1 MINKNNGIFNGI
13 KKILSRTIY
22 FYPVLLVLYF
32 ILHENNAWFGLI
44 PFPVSVKFAVY
55 YFLFIA
61 MASWGI
67 WYIFKNQAKVILFTT
82 LLVAI
87 LLFFG
92 SVQDQAKELLPGSF
106 FSKYRFFLIFIPV
119 LIAATLIFLR
129 RSNKKFYRLYQYVQ
143 ITIGILVIW
152 ELVALAVNTISDKT
166 KQNILF
172 EKSQA
177 DSLYN
182 TTRAV
187 NGPNIYFIVFDG
199 FTSSKC
205 LQEEFSYNN
214 AELDSFLH
222 EKGFYPVTRSRS
234 NYPVTPFSI
243 ASTLNF
249 SYLTSD
255 LNNKV
260 LTSQDILKGNQTVS
274 QSRLIPYL
282 HTRGYQIFNYS
293 VFDLKDYPASS
304 RTIFYD
310 MSAKVLKRQTLVRRF
325 YKDVGWNFTGNAFV
339 KNGLLGFNSLYKQQ
353 RSFYLQHYV
362 YENMNGLQSV
372 LSTRQSGPK
381 FVYCHIMLPHAPYYF
396 NKDGTL
402 KDANIP
408 WSPKSAKKDYLNQ
421 LIYSRQLVKQ
431 AINSIFKKDTLNK
444 IIVLQGDHGFRDYG
458 EPNKTGRFFEN
469 LNAIYFYDK
478 NYAALSDSMTPV
490 NTFRVVLN
498 QYFQERLKYLP
509 DTSIYVH
516 DPFFD
521 TGQLK
526 KNQ

>member
-1 MINKNNGIFNGI
+1 MLPFP
-13 KKILSRTIY
+13 KIISRTIY
-22 FYPVLLVLYF
+22 FYPVLLVIYF

-55 YFLFIA
+55 YFLFIV
-61 MASWGI
+61 MASLGA
-67 WYIFKNQAKVILFTT
+67 WYIFKDQAKVILFTT
-82 LLVAI
+82 FLVAL

-92 SVQDQAKELLPGSF
+92 SIQDLAKELLPGSF
-106 FSKYRFFLIFIPV
+106 FNRYRFFLIFIPV
-119 LIAATLIFLR
+119 LIAGVLALLK
-129 RSNKKFYRLYQYVQ
+129 RSNKQFYRLCKYVQ

-152 ELVALAVNTISDKT
+152 ELVALAVNVISAKT

-172 EKSQA
+172 EKSQT
-177 DSLYN
+177 DPLHI
-182 TTRAV
+182 TTRAI

-205 LQEEFSYNN
+205 LNEEFGYNN

-222 EKGFYPVTRSRS
+222 DKGFYTVTRSKS
-234 NYPVTPFSI
+234 NYAVTPFSI

-249 SYLTSD
+249 SYLTSE

-260 LTSQDILKGNQTVS
+260 LTVQDLLKGNKTAAE
-274 QSRLIPYL
+274 SRLIPYL

-293 VFDLKDYPASS
+293 VFDLKDNPALS
-304 RTIFYD
+304 RNFFYD
-310 MSAKVLKRQTLVRRF
+310 MNVQILNRQTFVGRINN
-325 YKDVGWNFTGNAFV
+325 DVAWNVTDNPSV
-339 KNGLLGFNSLYKQQ
+339 NRLLGFTSPFKHK
-353 RSFYLQHYV
+353 RSVYLNDYV
-362 YENMNGLQSV
+362 FGNMNGLQSA
-372 LSTRQSGPK
+372 LSAKQSTPR
-381 FVYCHIMLPHAPYYF
+381 FVYCHIMLPHDPYYF

-402 KDANIP
+402 KDADNTGTTQ
-408 WSPKSAKKDYLNQ
+408 SVKKDYLNQ

-431 AINSIFKKDTLNK
+431 AITSILKKDTLNK
-444 IIVLQGDHGFRDYG
+444 IIVLEGDHGFSGYG
-458 EPNKTGRFFEN
+458 ASNKTGSVFDN

-478 NYAALSDSMTPV
+478 NYAALNDSMTPV
-490 NTFRVVLN
+490 NTFRVILN

-509 DTSIYVH
+509 DTSFYVH

-521 TGQLK
+521 TGQPK

>member
-1 MINKNNGIFNGI
+1 MLPFP
-13 KKILSRTIY
+13 KIISRTIY

-44 PFPVSVKFAVY
+44 PFPVSVKFTVY

-61 MASWGI
+61 MASLGV
-67 WYIFKNQAKVILFTT
+67 WYIFKDQAKVVLFTT
-82 LLVAI
+82 FLVVI

-92 SVQDQAKELLPGSF
+92 SVQDMTKELLPGSF
-106 FSKYRFFLIFIPV
+106 FNRYRFFLIFIPV
-119 LIAATLIFLR
+119 LIAGVLLLLKK
-129 RSNKKFYRLYQYVQ
+129 SNKQFYRLCQYVQ
-143 ITIGILVIW
+143 ITIGILVMW
-152 ELVALAVNTISDKT
+152 ELVALTVNVISAKT
-166 KQNILF
+166 NQNILF
-172 EKSQA
+172 EKSQT
-177 DSLYN
+177 DPLN
-182 TTRAV
+182 ITTRAI

-205 LQEEFSYNN
+205 LNEEFGYNN

-222 EKGFYPVTRSRS
+222 EKGFYPVTRSNS

-249 SYLTSD
+249 SYLTGE

-260 LTSQDILKGNQTVS
+260 LTAQDLLKGDKTVS

-293 VFDLKDYPASS
+293 IFDLKNHPALS
-304 RTIFYD
+304 RTFYD
-310 MSAKVLKRQTLVRRF
+310 MNAQILYRQTLAGRINN
-325 YKDVGWNFTGNAFV
+325 DVAWNVTGNTFI
-339 KNGLLGFNSLYKQQ
+339 NRLLGFSSPFKQQ
-353 RSFYLQHYV
+353 RAVYLNDYV
-362 YENMNGLQSV
+362 YGNMNGLQSV
-372 LSTRQSGPK
+372 LSAKQSAPR
-381 FVYCHIMLPHAPYYF
+381 FVYCHIMLPHDPYYF

-402 KDANIP
+402 KDENNTG
-408 WSPKSAKKDYLNQ
+408 STQSVKKDYLNQ

-431 AINSIFKKDTLNK
+431 AITSILKKDTLNK
-444 IIVLQGDHGFRDYG
+444 IIVLEGDHGFSEYA
-458 EPNKTGRFFEN
+458 EPNKTGRLFDN

-478 NYAALSDSMTPV
+478 NYAALNDSMTPV

-509 DTSIYVH
+509 DTSFYVH

-521 TGQLK
+521 MGRHK